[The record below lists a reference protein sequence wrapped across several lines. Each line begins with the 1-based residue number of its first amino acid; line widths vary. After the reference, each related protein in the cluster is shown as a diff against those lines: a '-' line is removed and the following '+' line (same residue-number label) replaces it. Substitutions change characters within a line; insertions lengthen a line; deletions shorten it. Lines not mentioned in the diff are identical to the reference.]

1 MKKILVLMLISCL
14 FLTGCGK
21 KEIKFTMKSE
31 DNYEFRISARGNIKG
46 ESFKKEITIMKYN
59 DELKILEDDEVSY
72 YVFNNKAYKDKHKKE
87 KLKEEVATD
96 FSFLYNIIHGKK
108 RILEKDEDLIANKSY
123 TFYVYEESKKNMRN
137 LFETL
142 NIDLNPRNKSEA
154 ILYLYNT
161 DLYNIR
167 YNVKEDN
174 EEYEIKIDYFS
185 FNSVGKIYEEY
196 VEDSMED
203 EAELKG
209 SSKEPDINQYLSDE
223 EINEKYNENGPT
235 LETNKSEKTNNRKGK
250 GKLK

>member
-1 MKKILVLMLISCL
+1 M
-14 FLTGCGK
+14 
-21 KEIKFTMKSE
+21 
-31 DNYEFRISARGNIKG
+31 
-46 ESFKKEITIMKYN
+46 
-59 DELKILEDDEVSY
+59 
-72 YVFNNKAYKDKHKKE
+72 
-87 KLKEEVATD
+87 
-96 FSFLYNIIHGKK
+96 
-108 RILEKDEDLIANKSY
+108 
-123 TFYVYEESKKNMRN
+123 
-137 LFETL
+137 
-142 NIDLNPRNKSEA
+142 
-154 ILYLYNT
+154 
-161 DLYNIR
+161 YNIR

>member
-1 MKKILVLMLISCL
+1 MLISCL

-59 DELKILEDDEVSY
+59 DELKVLEDDEVSY
-72 YVFNNKAYKDKHKKE
+72 YVFDNKAYKDKHKKE
-87 KLKEEVATD
+87 KLKKEVTTD

-142 NIDLNPRNKSEA
+142 NIDLKPRNKSEA

-167 YNVKEDN
+167 YMVEEDN

-185 FNSVGKIYEEY
+185 FNSVDKIYEEY

-209 SSKEPDINQYLSDE
+209 SSQEPDMDQYISDE
-223 EINEKYNENGPT
+223 EIDEKYNENGPT
-235 LETNKSEKTNNRKGK
+235 LETNKSEKRNSRKDK
-250 GKLK
+250 GRLK